1 MGRIKQR
8 YARLKIL
15 DRLFLAGYGV
25 ALCAGIAACVSAGL
39 RVPGLRVPAG
49 MVLLLLSAS
58 LTTLWTLSRFAFRA
72 AVAVLVIGLAV
83 SGGLLGGMGLLI
95 GFLRIAGIPFEQL
108 RFGPAVLFFGLDAA
122 CLVVFLLRRD
132 CFGDPA
138 PEKEEEPSPE
148 WELPEDF

>member
-39 RVPGLRVPAG
+39 RMPGLRVPAG

-58 LTTLWTLSRFAFRA
+58 LTTLWTLGRFRA

>member
-25 ALCAGIAACVSAGL
+25 ALCAGIAAGL

-58 LTTLWTLSRFAFRA
+58 LTTLWTLGRFAFRA

-95 GFLRIAGIPFEQL
+95 GFLRIAGIPVEQL